1 MDLFAGLHAARPAAA
16 LAQLQRNRE
25 QFDALPPQTP
35 RYRHERPA
43 GPRSAPGRPGA
54 HAAGSSLVRLAPT
67 APAESPA
74 AENWQWCWRTVKE
87 KRFWLWTWVREG
99 TSVITDVA
107 SALNTAVHPVC
118 TVMFILG
125 LVGMYITWDVSD
137 GRRQEDT
144 ATRRSSR

>member
-1 MDLFAGLHAARPAAA
+1 MPHAM
-16 LAQLQRNRE
+16 
-25 QFDALPPQTP
+25 
-35 RYRHERPA
+35 
-43 GPRSAPGRPGA
+43 
-54 HAAGSSLVRLAPT
+54 
-67 APAESPA
+67 
-74 AENWQWCWRTVKE
+74 
-87 KRFWLWTWVREG
+87 
-99 TSVITDVA
+99 DVA